1 MGWLLVCCCS
11 WVDLGVGLS
20 FGGVV
25 SLLLFFGDLVVGL
38 CFGSWVDVGVGFSF
52 GGVALCV
59 GAVSFIWML
68 ICFCELVDV
77 GVGFSFGGVA
87 LCVGDVSFIWMLICF
102 SELVDVAVGL
112 VGLFFEEWCRRLVR
126 FTGWALR
133 CERSVQLYTSVGHR
147 SSADEAVMVFGC

>member
-52 GGVALCV
+52 GGVAL
-59 GAVSFIWML
+59 S
-68 ICFCELVDV
+68 
-77 GVGFSFGGVA
+77 
-87 LCVGDVSFIWMLICF
+87 VGDVSFIWMLICF
-102 SELVDVAVGL
+102 GELVDVALGL

-133 CERSVQLYTSVGHR
+133 CERSVQLYTSGDIEVQPTKLSW
-147 SSADEAVMVFGC
+147 SSAVKTVMVYSIDDVDMLKSN